1 MEGGHRMIH
10 WFDCAPELMFEVGE
24 RLGYVA
30 FPHNTEALTAP
41 TLPSAPRSSPSGEIS
56 FPCPGPARGEFR
68 IPRIIHQ
75 TWRGESMPGSIGRC
89 VRSVKER
96 HPGWDY
102 QFRTDED
109 WHELVAG
116 NPFISPEE
124 FWRIPTGIQRADV
137 ARMLALHRSG
147 GAYMDVDVL
156 CLRPLESLIE
166 SAIEAGIVGPQTEV
180 ILTTD
185 HPVHC
190 AHLFSGQELLMNHFV
205 IAKPG
210 SRFSE
215 LYLTSVRKAFAT
227 GEQGVEPVST
237 TGPLAMTRWIED
249 HGGCD
254 ELRIA
259 VVPYFWIH
267 PLPDMNLGFPGR
279 EAFHEIITDRTWRE
293 RFCPYFVHCWWHNY
307 HCDENMMEEYG
318 DALFEGLP

>member
-1 MEGGHRMIH
+1 M
-10 WFDCAPELMFEVGE
+10 PE
-24 RLGYVA
+24 
-30 FPHNTEALTAP
+30 P
-41 TLPSAPRSSPSGEIS
+41 
-56 FPCPGPARGEFR
+56 
-68 IPRIIHQ
+68 
-75 TWRGESMPGSIGRC
+75 IGRC
-89 VRSVKER
+89 VRTVKER

-102 QFRTDED
+102 RFCTDED

-116 NPFISPEE
+116 NPFISAEE

-137 ARMLALHRSG
+137 ARVLALHRFG

-166 SAIEAGIVGPQTEV
+166 SAIEAGVVGPETEV

-190 AHLFSGQELLMNHFV
+190 ELLFSGQELLMNHFM

-210 SRFSE
+210 SRFAE
-215 LYLTSVRKAFAT
+215 IYLSSARKAFAAGDCGT
-227 GEQGVEPVST
+227 EPVST
-237 TGPLAMTRWIED
+237 TGPSAMTRWIED

-267 PLPDMNLGFPGR
+267 PLPDMSLGFPGR
-279 EAFHEIITDRTWRE
+279 KAFHEIIMDRTWRE
-293 RFCPYFVHCWWHNY
+293 RFCSYFVHCWWHNY
-307 HCDENMMEEYG
+307 HRDQNMMQEYG
-318 DALFEGLP
+318 DSLFEGLP